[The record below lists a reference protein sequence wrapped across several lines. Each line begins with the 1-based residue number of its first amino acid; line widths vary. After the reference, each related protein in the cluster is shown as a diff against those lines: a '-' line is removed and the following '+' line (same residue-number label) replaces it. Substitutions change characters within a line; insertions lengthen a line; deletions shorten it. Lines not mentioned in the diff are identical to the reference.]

1 LTPRAAVRPRND
13 DADEALLDRARR
25 GDRDAFSV
33 LVERHASRVLSA
45 AWRIVGNR
53 AEAED
58 VAQETF
64 LSAFRGLASF
74 RGESLFSTWLYRI
87 AVNKCRDRLRGRPAE
102 DERPA
107 APDEDGAPAEMAGGA
122 AHHRSPE
129 ELLLERQRAGRI
141 EAAIARLPA
150 LYREAFVLRHVEGLS
165 YEEMSAVLGA
175 DGSTLRMRVY
185 KARTQLSHELA
196 GWE

>member
-1 LTPRAAVRPRND
+1 LTPRGAVRPRNE
-13 DADEALLDRARR
+13 DADDALLDRARR
-25 GDRDAFSV
+25 GDREAFSV

-64 LSAFRGLASF
+64 LAAYRALPTF

-87 AVNKCRDRLRGRPAE
+87 AVNKCRDRLRSRPAE
-102 DERPA
+102 GEHATA
-107 APDEDGAPAEMAGGA
+107 AGEDDPPAEVAGAA
-122 AHHRSPE
+122 AHHRTPE
-129 ELLLERQRAGRI
+129 DLLLGQQRAGRI
-141 EAAIARLPA
+141 EEAIARLPA

-165 YEEMSAVLGA
+165 YEEMSEALGA
-175 DGSTLRMRVY
+175 DGGTLRMRVY
-185 KARTQLSHELA
+185 KARTQLSQELA
-196 GWE
+196 GLQ